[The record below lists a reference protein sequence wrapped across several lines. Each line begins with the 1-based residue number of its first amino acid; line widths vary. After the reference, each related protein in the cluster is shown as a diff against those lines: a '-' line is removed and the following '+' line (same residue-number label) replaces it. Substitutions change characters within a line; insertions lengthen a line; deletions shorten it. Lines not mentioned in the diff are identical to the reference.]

1 MKLSKQ
7 QQAIL
12 DNKPYPVGA
21 NPHGAMCTDTGHS
34 RAHVKHDPDAPM
46 QQMKLTVVRK
56 PATGVRSCSL
66 LMIFVF
72 FVSLSM
78 SAVQAD
84 LATDSQNPIS
94 SLINVPFEFNNNF
107 NTGPEDAYF
116 QELLIEPV
124 IPVKLNENWTWIHRG
139 ILPVLYQEG
148 LLKGQEDLWGLGDFT
163 YQGYLSPAKAGK
175 LIWGI
180 GPSVVAPLG
189 TNDRFSSNKW
199 SIGPNVVLVVIPGK
213 WVIGVDASQVWDV
226 AGDSDA
232 ESVSF
237 LSVQPFVNYNLN
249 KGWFLTTAPMIS
261 ADWEADSSQT
271 WTVPVG
277 GGVGKVLKIGKQN
290 LSLILAG
297 YYNVESPD
305 FGSDYDIQ
313 FTVTFMFPK

>member
-1 MKLSKQ
+1 MTLSKEHK
-7 QQAIL
+7 AIL
-12 DNKPYPVGA
+12 DNKPYPIGA
-21 NPHGAMCTDTGHS
+21 DPHGAMCTDTGHS
-34 RAHVKHDPDAPM
+34 HRHVK
-46 QQMKLTVVRK
+46 Q
-56 PATGVRSCSL
+56 PATGFRSCSL
-66 LMIFVF
+66 LMIFAF
-72 FVSLSM
+72 LVSLSM
-78 SAVQAD
+78 SAVHAADSSD
-84 LATDSQNPIS
+84 LAKDSQNPIS

-124 IPVKLNENWTWIHRG
+124 IPVKLNENWNWIHRG

-148 LLKGQEDLWGLGDFT
+148 LVKGQEDLWGLGDLT
-163 YQGYLSPAKAGK
+163 YQGYLSPAKTGK

-199 SIGPNVVLVVIPGK
+199 SIGPNIVLLTVPGR

-232 ESVSF
+232 ADVSL
-237 LSVQPFVNYNLN
+237 LSLQPFVNYNLN
-249 KGWFLTTAPMIS
+249 KGWFLTSAPEIA
-261 ADWEADSSQT
+261 ADWEADSSQR

-277 GGVGKVLKIGKQN
+277 GGVGRVFKIGKQN
-290 LSLILAG
+290 LSAILAG
-297 YYNVESPD
+297 YYYAESPD

-313 FTVTFMFPK
+313 ATVTFMFPE